1 MQKLKNLACESAR
14 FYKNRQ
20 NGRVPF
26 ESLKQAVE
34 HAQQIVAT
42 SSKITVLTGAGIS
55 TDSGIPD
62 FRGPNGLWTK
72 NPDSERAATL
82 AFYLQDEELRQRS
95 WQNRLKWINNNPQ
108 PNDGHRA
115 LIALERRNAL
125 LAIVTQNVD
134 ELHQRAGH
142 DPEKVFEV
150 HGTLHRTCC
159 WGCKDR
165 RPMTEALA
173 RVQAGDV
180 DPKCELC
187 GGILKSDTILFGQ
200 SLDQVVMQKAM
211 QASSECDVFLAIGTS
226 LSVFPACNTLPRA
239 KSCGAKIVIVNGQPT
254 EMDMY
259 ADAIVNAPIA
269 EVLPQI
275 CGVVKS

>member
-180 DPKCELC
+180 DPKCQLC

-211 QASSECDVFLAIGTS
+211 QVSSECDVFLAIGTS

-254 EMDMY
+254 EMDVY

>member
-254 EMDMY
+254 EMDVY

>member
-14 FYKNRQ
+14 IYKNRQ
-20 NGRVPF
+20 NGLVPF

>member
-211 QASSECDVFLAIGTS
+211 QASSECNVFLAIGTS

>member
-180 DPKCELC
+180 DPKCQLC

-254 EMDMY
+254 EMDVY